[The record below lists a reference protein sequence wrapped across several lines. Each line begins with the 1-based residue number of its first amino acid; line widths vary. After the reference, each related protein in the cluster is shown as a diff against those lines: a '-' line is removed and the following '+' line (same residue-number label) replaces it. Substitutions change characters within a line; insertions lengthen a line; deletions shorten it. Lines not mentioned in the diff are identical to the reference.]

1 MSVLSMGH
9 PAGECNSPSESVAEA
24 QPGDAVEAL
33 FSPDDTVSKFPVVSN
48 QQISSKCLLCVIDC

>member
-1 MSVLSMGH
+1 MGH

-24 QPGDAVEAL
+24 QPGDAVEVL